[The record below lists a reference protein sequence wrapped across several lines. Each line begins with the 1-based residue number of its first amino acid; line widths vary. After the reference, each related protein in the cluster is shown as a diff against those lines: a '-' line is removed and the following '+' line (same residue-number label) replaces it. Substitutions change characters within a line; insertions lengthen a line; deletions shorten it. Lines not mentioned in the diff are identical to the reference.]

1 MEVEGQL
8 NEMKSDVSKKK
19 EKKKVLHRKS
29 EKERTGEGARQ
40 KLLERRKAQN
50 IHTEGFF

>member
-19 EKKKVLHRKS
+19 KKKVLHRKS